1 MALQGKR
8 FRFRWLIV
16 VTNKLINFFEKQ
28 LSLKR
33 QDTVQIKP
41 KLVYE
46 SHIVCKFQK

>member
-1 MALQGKR
+1 MAIPGRK

-33 QDTVQIKP
+33 QEKVQIQP
-41 KLVYE
+41 NLVYE
-46 SHIVCKFQK
+46 LHHVCRLQK